1 MFERL
6 RQEAIE
12 NSRGKSWL
20 ARLPVFLGLAYVLL
34 RFLFNPDYASILA
47 PLDLGI
53 HELGHLLTSFLGQT
67 VCVASGTLAQ
77 LAVPVFSVF
86 NFYRQKDFFAIA
98 ASLGW
103 LAVNLFEVARYCADA
118 RSLSLPLVSV
128 FGQEGVVHDW
138 EYLLGKAGLLP
149 YDRAIAAGIRTLG
162 DGFLLCSLAMALWV
176 LWVMR
181 DFSLTQSKTGV

>member
-1 MFERL
+1 MFDRL
-6 RQEAIE
+6 KQELIE

-20 ARLPVFLGLAYVLL
+20 ARVPVFIGLAYILL
-34 RFLFNPDYASILA
+34 RYLFNPGYSSILS

-53 HELGHLLTSFLGQT
+53 HELGHLLTSFLGQA

-77 LAVPVFSVF
+77 LAVPIFSVF

-98 ASLGW
+98 VGLGW
-103 LAVNLFEVARYCADA
+103 LSVNLFEVARYCADA
-118 RSLSLPLVSV
+118 RALSLPLVSV

-138 EYLLGKAGLLP
+138 EYLLSKVGLLP
-149 YDRAIAAGIRTLG
+149 YDTAIAAGIRILG

-181 DFSLTQSKTGV
+181 DFSLTQSKAGV